1 MADRAAN
8 TLTQYTIPHRQAGAV
23 AIEIAPAFLLFF
35 AIFYAIV
42 SYSMAMVMKQALT
55 QAAVEGARAAVK
67 VDPLNFTSATSYET
81 ATRTVARA
89 RATEALSWLPAD
101 ALATVLGGVAVSLT
115 ASGAVQVTITYNG
128 YNVTPL
134 LPVLDLPIIGK
145 VPDLPDK
152 LVGQAVAQPG

>member
-1 MADRAAN
+1 MQRPR
-8 TLTQYTIPHRQAGAV
+8 LHRQTGSV
-23 AIEIAPAFLLFF
+23 AIEMAPAFLLFF

-55 QAAVEGARAAVK
+55 HAAAEGARAAVK
-67 VDPLNFTSATSYET
+67 VDPLSFTSATSYET
-81 ATRTVARA
+81 ATRTVARD
-89 RATEALSWLPAD
+89 RATESLSWLPAD
-101 ALATVLGGVAVSLT
+101 ALAAVVSGIAVSLT
-115 ASGAVQVTITYNG
+115 PSGAVQVTVTYNG
-128 YNVTPL
+128 YNVSPP